1 MVLLEVQPGD
11 FLTEMQALEMEACFH
26 TLVTTGDDSGASGP

>member
-1 MVLLEVQPGD
+1 MVMLAVQPGD

-26 TLVTTGDDSGASGP
+26 RLVTTGDACGASGP